1 MTAAARAI
9 PAGLPAESERPALL
23 RALIRV
29 ASALVSIPMLC
40 GYVYLGLGLHLTLG
54 LGIYEGDALSRTANA
69 MYVLLS
75 RDPHVAAIGFVWN
88 PLPSIVQLPLVLAL
102 DPFEL
107 VFLAGPL
114 QSAMFGVAGIVA
126 LDRILRVAGAGPW
139 PRRVAAVAY
148 GLNPMV
154 AFYAANGMSE
164 AALLFFMLAATEQF
178 LRWARGGKRDALIL
192 FAILSAGTFLVRY
205 EGVAFA
211 AAGVFALTVA
221 FLVGKDLEPDRL
233 EAILLTYLV
242 PIMYVIALWL
252 FFNWILVGDPLYFY
266 RSSYGN
272 LAQTEGFRRG
282 ETYLSFAIGSLP
294 GSITYA
300 LTRWAY
306 VFPAVV
312 PAVVLA
318 LGRALIRRDHV
329 LLGTL
334 ALAASL
340 PAFHA
345 YLIFGGTSFGWLR
358 FFMYGIPFAI
368 VLMALVLEPIRRHRR
383 ATIIAWTVA
392 TVLLIASTPASYL
405 AMRDPNYGRE
415 EWSIIGH
422 LVEAE
427 RYPVP
432 ASFIFEKEKEIAA
445 YVDAMPPGSVV
456 LMDSAFAF
464 SVNVFARDHLRYAI
478 TSDRDFKEIL
488 AKPDRGKITHILVP
502 DPRSAEAV
510 GAAIPGIWL
519 AGAPYATLE
528 KDFGGLQRWRLY
540 RVTAAE
546 DVR

>member
-1 MTAAARAI
+1 MTATARAV
-9 PAGLPAESERPALL
+9 PAAISLGPSRPVLLLAL
-23 RALIRV
+23 ARV
-29 ASALVSIPMLC
+29 AGFLVGVPMLC
-40 GYVYLGLGLHLTLG
+40 GYVYLALGLHLMLG
-54 LGIYEGDALSRTANA
+54 LGIYEGDSLSRTANA

-102 DPFEL
+102 DPFGL

-114 QSAMFGVAGIVA
+114 QSALFGVAGIVA
-126 LDRILRVAGAGPW
+126 LDRILRLAGVASW
-139 PRRVAAVAY
+139 PRRTLCLVY

-154 AFYAANGMSE
+154 AFYGANGMSE
-164 AALLFFMLAATEQF
+164 AALIFFMLAATGQF

-205 EGVAFA
+205 EGIAFA

-221 FLVGKDLEPDRL
+221 FLVSKDLEPDRL

-294 GSITYA
+294 GSLTYA

-312 PAVVLA
+312 PIVVLA
-318 LGRALIRRDHV
+318 LGRAVLRRDHV

-334 ALAASL
+334 ALAGSL

-358 FFMYGIPFAI
+358 FFMYGVPFAI
-368 VLMALVLEPIRRHRR
+368 VLTALLLEPIRRHRR
-383 ATIIAWTVA
+383 VSAVAWA
-392 TVLLIASTPASYL
+392 ASLLLVVASTPVTYL
-405 AMRDPNYGRE
+405 AMTDPSYGRE
-415 EWSIIGH
+415 EWSIVGH
-422 LVEAE
+422 MVEPARFE
-427 RYPVP
+427 VP
-432 ASFIFEKEKEIAA
+432 ASFIFEGEKEIAA
-445 YVDAMPPGSVV
+445 YVDAMPAGTVV

-464 SVNVFARDHLRYAI
+464 SVNIFARDHLRYAI

-488 AKPDRGKITHILVP
+488 AKPDAGKITHILVP

-528 KDFGGLQRWRLY
+528 QDFGGLQRWRLY
-540 RVTAAE
+540 RVTGDE
-546 DVR
+546 DGS